1 MTAPLR
7 VVVADDHPPT
17 RAGVRGALET
27 DGFAVVAEVGDARK
41 AIDAA
46 LEHAP
51 DVALLDIHM
60 PGSGI
65 AAASEI
71 SRRLPDTAIVMLT
84 ASRDDDDLFEAL
96 RAGASGYLL
105 KDMDPDRLGPAL
117 RGVIAGEAALPR
129 SLMAKVVGEFRSK
142 PRRRIGLK
150 SQNATARLTSR
161 EAEVLNLLSL
171 GMSTEQIAER
181 LFVGKVT
188 VRTHVAAILKKL
200 RVTDRDAAVRIARGE
215 TD

>member
-1 MTAPLR
+1 MSAQLR

-17 RAGVRGALET
+17 RAGVRGALEA
-27 DGFAVVAEVGDARK
+27 DGFTVVAEVGDARK
-41 AIDAA
+41 AIDATI
-46 LEHAP
+46 EHAP
-51 DVALLDIHM
+51 DVALLDIHL
-60 PGSGI
+60 PGGGI

-105 KDMDPDRLGPAL
+105 KDMDPDRLGNAL

-129 SLMAKVVGEFRSK
+129 SLMAKVVGEFRTK

-150 SQNATARLTSR
+150 GATARLTSR
-161 EAEVLNLLSL
+161 EAEVLDLLGR
-171 GMSTEQIAER
+171 GMTTEQIAER

-200 RVTDRDAAVRIARGE
+200 RVADRDAAARIARGE
-215 TD
+215 TSA